1 MVMQR
6 SCNEAFGMRVRV
18 ALAAARI
25 DRTHLARECK
35 VSPQAVQRWCDGT
48 AMPTS
53 ANLMRICDL
62 TGCSA
67 EWLMWPHPVDIRSTE
82 WAINGTHIKNIVR
95 ATMDELAEA
104 GRE

>member
-1 MVMQR
+1 MSDRTTNQ
-6 SCNEAFGMRVRV
+6 AFGMRVRV

-25 DRTHLARECK
+25 DRTHLAKVCK

-53 ANLMRICDL
+53 ANLMHICDL

-67 EWLMWPHPVDIRSTE
+67 EWLMWPHPVDVRSTE

-95 ATMDELAEA
+95 TTLAEIK
-104 GRE
+104 GESHD